1 MLFESLQIILKKGCM
16 LAESLQIK
24 KKGCI
29 LAESLQIKKAT
40 DVILPKVTV
49 LSYFIWKTSK
59 PHVICK
65 TASEIFLLQKGT
77 YVSFLSTYTKS
88 T

>member
-49 LSYFIWKTSK
+49 LSYFI
-59 PHVICK
+59 
-65 TASEIFLLQKGT
+65 
-77 YVSFLSTYTKS
+77 
-88 T
+88 